1 MAKRLAGS
9 KKTLVRGIPTT
20 EHRFKNQNLENI
32 LKSNFELNTMHIS
45 QAINQV
51 QLPLNQFITIQFLKF
66 HAESFYLF
74 TLFWVLRLV
83 SFARV
88 FYFQSTVVLLGSTEE
103 DLLTSNVNVVITSN
117 HMIPSR

>member
-32 LKSNFELNTMHIS
+32 LKSNFELNAMHIS

-66 HAESFYLF
+66 QFCLF
-74 TLFWVLRLV
+74 TLFWVLRLA